1 MKKFIFLI
9 SLLLIV
15 SACSSDSNSEE
26 EATETPETTAASSS
40 SESVEESASAEEAAA
55 DFSVET
61 ILAKSYEGDACAVFE
76 EVERDY
82 FIVYGYA
89 DMTNAP
95 KVLDYETFDEW
106 VNAYQNFQSDD
117 PEFENVLTMVN
128 KLSEA
133 KEEAKANNCSGV
145 ER

>member
-15 SACSSDSNSEE
+15 SACSSDSSLKKKQLKLQKLQLLAVHQNLLKNLRQLKKQ
-26 EATETPETTAASSS
+26 P
-40 SESVEESASAEEAAA
+40 

-128 KLSEA
+128 KLLKLKKKQKLIIVQE
-133 KEEAKANNCSGV
+133 
-145 ER
+145 

>member
-1 MKKFIFLI
+1 MKNFIFLI
-9 SLLLIV
+9 SLLLFV
-15 SACSSDSNSEE
+15 SACSSDSSSEE
-26 EATETPETTAASSS
+26 EASETPETTTASSS
-40 SESVEESASAEEAAA
+40 SESAEEETP

-61 ILAKSYEGDACAVFE
+61 ILAKSYEGDVCTVFE

-133 KEEAKANNCSGV
+133 KEEAKANNCPGV

>member
-9 SLLLIV
+9 SILLFV
-15 SACSSDSNSEE
+15 TACSSDSSSEE
-26 EATETPETTAASSS
+26 EASETPETTTASSS
-40 SESVEESASAEEAAA
+40 SESAEEETP

-61 ILAKSYEGDACAVFE
+61 ILAKSYDGDSCAVFE

-133 KEEAKANNCSGV
+133 KEEAKANNCPGV

>member
-1 MKKFIFLI
+1 
-9 SLLLIV
+9 
-15 SACSSDSNSEE
+15 
-26 EATETPETTAASSS
+26 
-40 SESVEESASAEEAAA
+40 
-55 DFSVET
+55 
-61 ILAKSYEGDACAVFE
+61 
-76 EVERDY
+76 
-82 FIVYGYA
+82 VYGYA

-106 VNAYQNFQSDD
+106 INAYQNFQSDD

-133 KEEAKANNCSGV
+133 KEEAKANNCPGV

>member
-1 MKKFIFLI
+1 MKNFIFLI
-9 SLLLIV
+9 SLLLFV
-15 SACSSDSNSEE
+15 SACSSDSSSEE
-26 EATETPETTAASSS
+26 EASETPETTTASSS
-40 SESVEESASAEEAAA
+40 SESAEEETP

-61 ILAKSYEGDACAVFE
+61 ILAKSYDGDFCAVFE

-133 KEEAKANNCSGV
+133 KEEAKANNCPGV

>member
-1 MKKFIFLI
+1 MKNFIFLI
-9 SLLLIV
+9 SLLLFV
-15 SACSSDSNSEE
+15 SACSSDSSSEE
-26 EATETPETTAASSS
+26 EASETPETTTASSS
-40 SESVEESASAEEAAA
+40 SESAEEETP

-61 ILAKSYEGDACAVFE
+61 ILVKSYEGDVCTVFE

-133 KEEAKANNCSGV
+133 KEEAKANNCPGV

>member
-9 SLLLIV
+9 SLLLFV
-15 SACSSDSNSEE
+15 SACSSDSSSEE
-26 EATETPETTAASSS
+26 EASETPETTTASSS
-40 SESVEESASAEEAAA
+40 SESAEEETP

-61 ILAKSYEGDACAVFE
+61 ILAKSYEGDVCTVFE

-133 KEEAKANNCSGV
+133 KEEAKANNCPGV

>member
-9 SLLLIV
+9 SILLFV
-15 SACSSDSNSEE
+15 SACSSDSSSEE
-26 EATETPETTAASSS
+26 EASETPETTTASSS
-40 SESVEESASAEEAAA
+40 SESAEEETP

-61 ILAKSYEGDACAVFE
+61 ILAKSYEGDVCTVFE

-133 KEEAKANNCSGV
+133 KEEAKANNCPGV